1 MDRRRALASVTKNGS
16 SDVPTYDGF
25 PLYVTADESIKDEL
39 FGYLTFYSYAD
50 YSELYE
56 YLMQIIISHGDE
68 LTDGYYCLENPEDYG
83 IEIYLDTDGTW
94 ARINAIECWIDDG
107 VIGGTHNG
115 YSSFYGIMITSNE
128 INWEY
133 FEG

>member
-56 YLMQIIISHGDE
+56 YLMQIIISHGNAS
-68 LTDGYYCLENPEDYG
+68 TDGYYWLDNPEDYG
-83 IEIYLDTDGTW
+83 IEIYLDIDGTW
-94 ARINAIECWIDDG
+94 ERVYAIEYWIDNDY
-107 VIGGTHNG
+107 IGGTHNNG
-115 YSSFYGIMITSNE
+115 SFNSVTITSNK

-133 FEG
+133 MP